1 MPSSSVLR
9 PALDVARLVRETVD
23 DGASIAF
30 DIIDHDFYGRLER
43 EVSAGPFQPMAEEQ
57 GRARQGGEIF
67 RTTYRSSAYPH
78 VRQLGEQLVRV
89 LHESSG
95 SVEGVSEWL
104 PNEVDVQ
111 RYHALALGITPHLDL
126 KRYRV
131 LIAIV
136 TVGHSA
142 PFSLCKDREG
152 AVSEQWQAEPGSL
165 VLLRAPG
172 LGGAEDGRPL
182 HAVGG
187 PPVGTRMSITWR
199 MNSRE
204 DAAMKTE

>member
-1 MPSSSVLR
+1 
-9 PALDVARLVRETVD
+9 
-23 DGASIAF
+23 
-30 DIIDHDFYGRLER
+30 
-43 EVSAGPFQPMAEEQ
+43 
-57 GRARQGGEIF
+57 
-67 RTTYRSSAYPH
+67 
-78 VRQLGEQLVRV
+78 

-152 AVSEQWQAEPGSL
+152 TVSEQWQAEPGSL

-187 PPVGTRMSITWR
+187 PPVGTRISITWR
-199 MNSRE
+199 MNCGLLQGTYDLRLTNSGFSRRSGGTANRRHQRGNSRGE
-204 DAAMKTE
+204 